1 MFTTKGAG
9 VEIARVQGRHMKKAA
24 LGRVVVAL
32 GDAES
37 FRELAGIV
45 AAPEYERFEGYPE
58 VQLAED
64 AARRRLEAESATC
77 AAAEVERKLAAESAR
92 VWQARYEALAGA
104 CKRMELSAGEDAVEF
119 FRALAKVR
127 QLLGDVSTFQRSNV

>member
-1 MFTTKGAG
+1 MITTKGAG
-9 VEIARVQGRHMKKAA
+9 VEIARVQGRYMEKAA

-32 GDAES
+32 GDAAS

-45 AAPEYERFEGYPE
+45 VAPEYERFEGTPE

-64 AARRRLEAESATC
+64 AARRRLEAETA
-77 AAAEVERKLAAESAR
+77 AFAAENLERKLAAESAR
-92 VWQARYEALAGA
+92 VWRERYEALAGE
-104 CKRMELSAGEDAVEF
+104 CKRLTLSSGEDSVEF

-127 QLLGDVSTFQRSNV
+127 QLLA

>member
-1 MFTTKGAG
+1 MIITKGAG
-9 VEIARVQGRHMKKAA
+9 VEIARVQGRLVERVA
-24 LGRVVVAL
+24 LGRVVLAL

-37 FRELAGIV
+37 FQDLAGIV

-64 AARRRLEAESATC
+64 AARQRLEGEAVAVAAGDLKRRLAE
-77 AAAEVERKLAAESAR
+77 ESAR
-92 VWQARYEALAGA
+92 VWQERYEALAGE
-104 CKRMELSAGEDAVEF
+104 CRRLTLSAGENAVEF

-127 QLLGDVSTFQRSNV
+127 QLLVER